1 MKAFFPIVGEKEY
14 KDSILRTKRRQF
26 VFTKLSVETV
36 FISFVSISFNKLH
49 VSIPTRTSTRA
60 SEIRVQ
66 KNIRV
71 IREIR
76 VQKYSVQA
84 PCKRLAANKNPC
96 DQ

>member
-1 MKAFFPIVGEKEY
+1 MCVHKTPCR
-14 KDSILRTKRRQF
+14 SL
-26 VFTKLSVETV
+26 
-36 FISFVSISFNKLH
+36 FISFVSFSFNKLH

-60 SEIRVQ
+60 IGEIRVQ

-84 PCKRLAANKNPC
+84 PCERPAANK
-96 DQ
+96 DS